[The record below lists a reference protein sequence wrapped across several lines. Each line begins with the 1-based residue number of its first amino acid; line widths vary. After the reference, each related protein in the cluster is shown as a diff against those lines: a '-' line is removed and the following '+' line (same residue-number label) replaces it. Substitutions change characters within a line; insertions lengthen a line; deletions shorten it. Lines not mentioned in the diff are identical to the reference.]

1 MVEIVE
7 LFALAFISITP
18 SQLSFESVVFL
29 AQVFFSEMLRV
40 VATSVSPLEY
50 FGGGYVCVLKVILGV
65 VSIGT
70 LFGQGWEASG
80 WALWVGEG

>member
-18 SQLSFESVVFL
+18 MQLSFKSVVFL
-29 AQVFFSEMLRV
+29 AQVLFAEMFRV
-40 VATSVSPLEY
+40 VASSVSPFVY
-50 FGGGYVCVLKVILGV
+50 FGGGYVCVLKVILSA

-70 LFGQGWEASG
+70 LFRQRWEASG
-80 WALWVGEG
+80 RALWVGEG

>member
-18 SQLSFESVVFL
+18 MQLSFESVVFL
-29 AQVFFSEMLRV
+29 AQVFFTEMLRV

-80 WALWVGEG
+80 RALWVGEG